1 MVIGPQR
8 EPFRL
13 LPGNNA
19 RADLGRIRSTGM
31 GERRMTQKIV
41 VATDFSTRSDRALRR
56 ATLLAHDTPSSLV
69 LVHVVDDDQP
79 IRLVEVSQR
88 EATVL
93 LTEMARTVHD
103 VDGVACEAKV
113 MLGEPFQGLSDAAE
127 EFDAALTVMGP
138 YRRQALRE
146 MFMGTTVER
155 TIRRSRRPVL
165 MANAVPSR
173 PYRRILIATDFSES
187 SAHALDAARDLGLF
201 GNTEVLLLHVFDAP
215 ARGMMFGAALP
226 QDQIKD
232 YVAEEERRAASKM
245 VEFIGQ
251 VGFKPKRQF
260 LKLAEEPTGT
270 IIKDCARHERADLIV
285 VGTRGQSGLETMLL
299 GSVAE
304 GVLQGSEVDVLAV
317 PLPQA
322 QGSEALA

>member
-1 MVIGPQR
+1 
-8 EPFRL
+8 
-13 LPGNNA
+13 
-19 RADLGRIRSTGM
+19 
-31 GERRMTQKIV
+31 MTRKIM

-56 ATLLAHDTPSSLV
+56 ATLLAHATSSRLV

-79 IRLVEVSQR
+79 ARLVEVSQR
-88 EATVL
+88 EATIL
-93 LTEMARTVHD
+93 LTELARTVHD
-103 VDGVACEAKV
+103 IDGVPCDAKV
-113 MLGEPFQGLSDAAE
+113 MLGEPFQCLSDAAE

-173 PYRRILIATDFSES
+173 SYQRILIATDFSES
-187 SAHALDAARDLGLF
+187 SAHALNAARDLGLCQDA
-201 GNTEVLLLHVFDAP
+201 EVDLLHVFDAP

-226 QDQIKD
+226 QEQIKD
-232 YVAEEERRAASKM
+232 YIIEEERRAANKM

-251 VGFKPKRQF
+251 VGFKPKRQI
-260 LKLAEEPTGT
+260 LKLAEEPVGT
-270 IIKDCARHERADLIV
+270 VIKDCARHERADLIV
-285 VGTRGQSGLETMLL
+285 MGTRGQSGLETLLL

-304 GVLQGSEVDVLAV
+304 GVLRGSEVDVLAA

-322 QGSEALA
+322 SGEGAPV

>member
-1 MVIGPQR
+1 MMQR
-8 EPFRL
+8 
-13 LPGNNA
+13 
-19 RADLGRIRSTGM
+19 
-31 GERRMTQKIV
+31 IV

-56 ATLLAHDTPSSLV
+56 ATLLAHATSSRLV

-79 IRLVEVSQR
+79 ARLVEVSQR

-93 LTEMARTVHD
+93 LTELARTVHD
-103 VDGVACEAKV
+103 VDGVACDAKV
-113 MLGEPFQGLSDAAE
+113 MLGEPFEGLSDAAE
-127 EFDAALTVMGP
+127 EFDADLTVMGP

-155 TIRRSRRPVL
+155 TIRRSRRPIL

-173 PYRRILIATDFSES
+173 QYHRILIATDFSES
-187 SAHALDAARDLGLF
+187 SAHALNTARDLGLF
-201 GNTEVLLLHVFDAP
+201 HDAEVLLLHVFDAP
-215 ARGMMFGAALP
+215 ARGMMFGAALL

-232 YVAEEERRAASKM
+232 YIAEQERCATINM

-251 VGFKPKRQF
+251 VGFKPRRQI

-285 VGTRGQSGLETMLL
+285 VGTRGQSGLGTLLL

-304 GVLQGSEVDVLAV
+304 GVLQGSEIDVLAV
-317 PLPQA
+317 PLPQPPG
-322 QGSEALA
+322 QEEQP

>member
-1 MVIGPQR
+1 M
-8 EPFRL
+8 
-13 LPGNNA
+13 
-19 RADLGRIRSTGM
+19 IR
-31 GERRMTQKIV
+31 KIM
-41 VATDFSTRSDRALRR
+41 VATDFSTRSDRAFRR
-56 ATLLAHDTPSSLV
+56 ATLLARSTSSHLV

-79 IRLVEVSQR
+79 ARLVEVSQR
-88 EATVL
+88 EATIL
-93 LTEMARTVHD
+93 LTELARTVHD
-103 VDGVACEAKV
+103 VDGVPCDAKV
-113 MLGEPFQGLSDAAE
+113 MLGEPFQCLSDAAE

-155 TIRRSRRPVL
+155 TIRRSRRPIL

-173 PYRRILIATDFSES
+173 PYQRILIATDFSEG
-187 SAHALDAARDLGLF
+187 SAHALNAARDLGLCQ
-201 GNTEVLLLHVFDAP
+201 GAEVVLLHVFDAP

-226 QDQIKD
+226 LEQIKD
-232 YVAEEERRAASKM
+232 YIVEEERRAANKM

-251 VGFKPKRQF
+251 VGFKPKRQI
-260 LKLAEEPTGT
+260 LKLAEEPVST

-285 VGTRGQSGLETMLL
+285 VGTRGQSGLKTLLL

-322 QGSEALA
+322 SVQDAPV